1 MIDTVTVGET
11 MVLVRTHRAG
21 FPLDQEPCSLAV
33 GGAES
38 NVAVGL
44 ARLGHSVRWI
54 SSLGCDVF
62 GDMIESVL
70 TNEGV
75 EVSTRRHAERPT
87 GLMVK
92 SLSVGD
98 QRFVTYYRAGSAASD
113 MSEESVSDTA
123 LSDARLL
130 HITGITPALSASAQ
144 RMILDVTH
152 RAKGFGVVV
161 SFDVNFRPALWPET
175 TASPVLRQLAERSDI
190 VFGDTAELSLLIDAQ
205 SLSETELL
213 EAVAELGPQ
222 QVILKRGEHGA
233 AALVQGK
240 YHELDSLTVDVVDTV
255 GAGDAFVAGYLS
267 AYLDSA
273 EASESLLRGVVC
285 GGLACTNPGDWEG
298 SPTRVEFEAT
308 RLEVA

>member
-1 MIDTVTVGET
+1 

-21 FPLDQEPCSLAV
+21 FPLDQEPCTLAV

-38 NVAVGL
+38 NVAIGL
-44 ARLGHSVRWI
+44 VRLGHSVRWI
-54 SSLGCDVF
+54 SSLGSDVF

-70 TNEGV
+70 TKEGV

-92 SLSVGD
+92 SLSAGD

-113 MSEESVSDTA
+113 MSEESVSDQT
-123 LSDARLL
+123 LRDARLL

-144 RMILDVTH
+144 SMILDVTQ
-152 RAKGFGVVV
+152 RAKDLGVVV
-161 SFDVNFRPALWPET
+161 SFDVNFRPALWPEA

-190 VFGDTAELSLLIDAQ
+190 VFGDTTELSILIDDHP
-205 SLSETELL
+205 LSDRELL
-213 EAVAELGPQ
+213 EAVAKLGPQ
-222 QVILKRGEHGA
+222 QVILKRGEYGA
-233 AALVQGK
+233 AALVQGD

-267 AYLDSA
+267 GYLDSA
-273 EASESLLRGVVC
+273 EARECLLRGVVC

-298 SPTRVEFEAT
+298 APTRVEFEAT
-308 RLEVA
+308 RSEVAS